1 MIYTVTHYGLE
12 QSFSSIWGAMR
23 YCRQLWRKNVPSVIW
38 TVDRPIFASDSFK
51 RKKSKAW

>member
-38 TVDRPIFASDSFK
+38 TIDRPIFASDSFK
-51 RKKSKAW
+51 RKKPKAW